1 MKGLDCREPSEE
13 SRIHRKLCNV
23 WLSISGL
30 REFKFSVACGG
41 SVSGNLPAAL
51 ALENTSGVLADRT
64 VGNVTIQTIGGRLEE
79 LSGECL

>member
-13 SRIHRKLCNV
+13 SRIHRMLCNV
-23 WLSISGL
+23 WLSISDL

-51 ALENTSGVLADRT
+51 ALQDTSGVIVDRA
-64 VGNVTIQTIGGRLEE
+64 VENVTIPTIGGRLEE